1 MNTIAQLIQLHGG
14 LAALQVEYIR
24 IENEP
29 YMRLVIEHIGDGPR
43 GLPLISVAHYGE
55 QNGDAMRDP
64 EMTFEVAEING
75 QLDFHP
81 VSHQNDYVGRWQ
93 EAVWRENDQTLCRP
107 RLVRELKSFARLW
120 DRNLKEQGFMEAYAQ
135 SGNLTAYTPTP

>member
-14 LAALQVEYIR
+14 LAALDERYIR

-43 GLPLISVAHYGE
+43 GLTLISVAHYGE

-75 QLDFHP
+75 HFDFHP
-81 VSHQNDYVGRWQ
+81 VSFQNDYVGRWQ
-93 EAVWRENDQTLCRP
+93 EAVWREDDQTLCRP
-107 RLVRELKSFARLW
+107 RLVRELNSFARMW
-120 DRNLKEQGFMEAYAQ
+120 DRNLKEQGFVEAYTQNEQLVAQ
-135 SGNLTAYTPTP
+135 DVSQ